1 MDRSGRLRMSVMLLS
16 LFFIVGLTALVSKAD
31 KKTVGDYEIRVI
43 EDGDKSYCEITKYK
57 GTESSLTIPAEL
69 DGYPV
74 YSLGYAAFSNNANL
88 TAVKISEGIKSINYY
103 CFSRC
108 PNLTKVEISSSVE
121 DIYFEAFEDTPFYD
135 SFEGDFI
142 IIGDFLYEY
151 KGHGSKIVV
160 PDGVKRI
167 NPETFCCI
175 YDATEIVIPDSVTFI
190 GGAAF
195 AENALQKI
203 TLSKNIKTITGR
215 LFYAAD
221 ELKEVEIPDGVT
233 EIEYEAFAQCQ
244 SLERVVI
251 PASVKDISSDSFAGA
266 SKLKEVIFK
275 GTEEDWK
282 KFTDS
287 GLVLPENVNVK
298 TADDM
303 TPTPTEI
310 PTATPTQ
317 AATENPV
324 PTKAAT
330 ETPVPT
336 ATATP
341 AVSEAVTVT
350 VTPVPTAP
358 EATPTETPVVSP
370 EGKPSETPVP
380 AVDVTAAA
388 AVSVTPEPA
397 VSAVPSAPAGKTKAV
412 AGGSKYKIIKG
423 GVEFTGSSKK
433 GSIKIPASVKI
444 GGKVYKVIAVGKSAL
459 AGRKD
464 ITSVSIGKNVAKIG
478 KNAFKNCKKLKTFT
492 VKSVKI
498 KSVAASAF
506 KGCPKKMTFK
516 ISKAKKKVF
525 AKALKGKKIKY
536 KKI

>member
-16 LFFIVGLTALVSKAD
+16 LFLIVGLTALVSKADND

-74 YSLGYAAFSNNANL
+74 YSLGYSAFSGNANL
-88 TAVKISEGIKSINYY
+88 TAVKISEGIKHIDYY

-108 PNLTKVEISSSVE
+108 PNLTKVELSSSVE
-121 DIYFEAFEDTPFYD
+121 FIEYEAFEDTPFYD
-135 SFEGDFI
+135 SFEGDFV

-151 KGHGSKIVV
+151 KGHESEIVV

-167 NPETFCCI
+167 NPEAFCCI

-190 GGAAF
+190 GVAAF
-195 AENALQKI
+195 AENAMQKI

-233 EIEYEAFAQCQ
+233 EIEEEAFAQCL

-251 PASVKDISSDSFAGA
+251 PASVKDISSDSFDGA

-282 KFTDS
+282 KITDS

-310 PTATPTQ
+310 PTATQT
-317 AATENPV
+317 
-324 PTKAAT
+324 AT
-330 ETPVPT
+330 ETPVPA

-380 AVDVTAAA
+380 TVDVTPAA

-412 AGGSKYKIIKG
+412 VGGSKYKIIKG

-478 KNAFKNCKKLKTFT
+478 KNAFKNCKKLKIFT

-506 KGCPKKMTFK
+506 KGCPKKMTF
-516 ISKAKKKVF
+516 
-525 AKALKGKKIKY
+525 
-536 KKI
+536 